1 MKFEKKI
8 ASLVAKTIKRWLSIP
23 GSFVSDAAI
32 ATTEKYGEP
41 ERKSTIG
48 YFVSRESPIP
58 CSRNLW
64 VERMLRI
71 MDKP

>member
-1 MKFEKKI
+1 MKFEKKKAFWAFI

-32 ATTEKYGEP
+32 TTTEKYGEP

-48 YFVSRESPIP
+48 
-58 CSRNLW
+58 
-64 VERMLRI
+64 
-71 MDKP
+71 